1 VGRGFGLLKV
11 LYTMNKFYGMARING
26 WDKNVLSIWSIF
38 HPNIG
43 KGKDE
48 ITSKGWVKDIDSK
61 VQ

>member
-26 WDKNVLSIWSIF
+26 WDKNVLSTF

-48 ITSKGWVKDIDSK
+48 INSKGWVKDIDSK